1 LRVSTVDQNPETQ
14 GIELRQF
21 AQQRGYEIVHK
32 STLPSFF
39 GDCRR
44 DCEDRLF
51 SIQAN
56 SIPSFH
62 TQHSLAR
69 QLLFDS
75 SDGVNRRSLFWYA
88 QSIEK

>member
-1 LRVSTVDQNPETQ
+1 
-14 GIELRQF
+14 
-21 AQQRGYEIVHK
+21 
-32 STLPSFF
+32 
-39 GDCRR
+39 
-44 DCEDRLF
+44 LF